1 MPKKKSKLQVLA
13 LMDTYENE
21 FIFLAGTPEE
31 MRDYFYE
38 KKLDE
43 PVSIDRINGAAWLA
57 YNKGS
62 VNVIMVMKDDLGLII
77 HECVHAIQHA
87 MDDVVIETGVENTE
101 ITAYW
106 TEWLCKSA
114 IPFYTKYFAK
124 LKENAK

>member
-43 PVSIDRINGAAWLA
+43 PVSIDRINGAA
-57 YNKGS
+57 
-62 VNVIMVMKDDLGLII
+62 
-77 HECVHAIQHA
+77 
-87 MDDVVIETGVENTE
+87 
-101 ITAYW
+101 
-106 TEWLCKSA
+106 
-114 IPFYTKYFAK
+114 
-124 LKENAK
+124 